1 MPLCQNNF
9 TSFDITYTTFGY
21 KSFMVSHL
29 LAVFCISNSS
39 VGWLNPHVRLHTPKL
54 LLKYQS
60 FHGRNHWHHHM
71 PIDCTS
77 ISIYYS
83 YLYHYGLMS
92 YTHLSYTMIA
102 YIRSTTPTTIYL
114 THQFIV
120 ITIGMLLDRFFF
132 WLNNSPMFGH
142 LPTIFPPSL
151 PS

>member
-1 MPLCQNNF
+1 
-9 TSFDITYTTFGY
+9 
-21 KSFMVSHL
+21 
-29 LAVFCISNSS
+29 
-39 VGWLNPHVRLHTPKL
+39 L

-120 ITIGMLLDRFFF
+120 ITIGMLLDSFFLAEQF
-132 WLNNSPMFGH
+132 PHVWSSS
-142 LPTIFPPSL
+142 TIFPPSL